1 MAITRNFAM
10 SPEEFKA
17 VMPLPRGCA
26 WMSCH
31 FSEDGLRD
39 LPESLPEGSML
50 ILDDSIP
57 PKEICPEKILSQL
70 TEAVSRL
77 SCEAVLLDFQKPGC
91 PGLIHLTDLLQKG
104 LSCPVGVSLLYG
116 KETDGP
122 VFLPLLPA
130 HKALKDWLA
139 PWHGREM
146 WLEVGPAPELATVT
160 GKGTHFSVPSP
171 PLASCPHRHEA
182 LNCHYGIRLKD
193 SEILFTLCRTC
204 DDLKHLTEEAESL
217 GVTRTIGLYQE
228 LF

>member
-10 SPEEFKA
+10 SPEEFKT
-17 VMPLPRGCA
+17 VTSPPRGCA

-31 FSEDGLRD
+31 FSEDGIRD
-39 LPESLPEGSML
+39 LPEKLPEGSML

-57 PKEICPEKILSQL
+57 PDNINAPGILSQL

-77 SCEAVLLDFQKPGC
+77 SCESVLLDFQKSGSTE
-91 PGLIHLTDLLQKG
+91 LAQLAQLLQKG

-116 KETDGP
+116 KETEGP
-122 VFLPLLPA
+122 VFLPLLPP

-139 PWHGREM
+139 PWKGREI

-160 GKGTHFSVPSP
+160 GKGTHFSIPSP
-171 PLASCPHRHEA
+171 PLPSCPHRHEA
-182 LNCHYGIRLKD
+182 LNCHYGIQLKE

-204 DDLKHLTEEAESL
+204 DDLKHLTEEAETL
-217 GVTRTIGLYQE
+217 GVTRTIGLDQE